1 MKNENNATQVI
12 LARKTE
18 VLELLESGISWRRLA
33 YLLQLP
39 ETSCRRAINSIPEL
53 AEAKRPEGYSAE
65 IALAKSF
72 AALKA
77 NGFQAA
83 EVKAWIAARSSYDT
97 ARAKNAYYRQQA
109 HDILKTDQ
117 EKQVSKALYAA
128 HGTNPSLRFLEQ
140 LKDPSEVKWLAAR
153 DKTETEIRES
163 LAMEVHDEETGL

>member
-1 MKNENNATQVI
+1 MENENNATQVI

-18 VLELLESGISWRRLA
+18 VLELLGNGISWRRLA

-53 AEAKRPEGYSAE
+53 AEAKRPEGYAAE

-97 ARAKNAYYRQQA
+97 NRAKGAYYR
-109 HDILKTDQ
+109 
-117 EKQVSKALYAA
+117 
-128 HGTNPSLRFLEQ
+128 
-140 LKDPSEVKWLAAR
+140 
-153 DKTETEIRES
+153 TETAKAIREEQEQTIQRTVAK
-163 LAMEVHDEETGL
+163 LHPRPPFELPFQTKAERKLEAQREQTEQNLRQEMEITDYEPGL